1 MRTRDVGYFLK
12 VQRIQSA
19 NRRGGDQTAEK
30 MKIMTG
36 MFRKIKAQDRMDANN
51 SWWVSK
57 LLAADCEGV
66 APPRVGGYD
75 AAMVLSVA

>member
-1 MRTRDVGYFLK
+1 
-12 VQRIQSA
+12 
-19 NRRGGDQTAEK
+19 

-36 MFRKIKAQDRMDANN
+36 MVRKIKAQDRMDANN

-57 LLAADCEGV
+57 LLAADCDGV

-75 AAMVLSVA
+75 AAMEKSVA